1 MGWCSCDARNVSKES
16 LALLGFIKML
26 KERKNHDNCYRLDRV
41 SPAKV
46 CLGLRDRATRTAWPS
61 QGPLTCPGTTL
72 LYFVCICV
80 FYVLVLQHLIINNI
94 YYVYIQYDIRN

>member
-1 MGWCSCDARNVSKES
+1 MGWYFCDARNVGKES

-80 FYVLVLQHLIINNI
+80 FLCIGFATYDNQQYI
-94 YYVYIQYDIRN
+94 YIQYDIRN

>member
-1 MGWCSCDARNVSKES
+1 MGWYSCDARNVSKES
-16 LALLGFIKML
+16 LTLLGFIKML

-72 LYFVCICV
+72 CILCVFVF
-80 FYVLVLQHLIINNI
+80 FYVLVLQHFVINNI
-94 YYVYIQYDIRN
+94 YIQYDIRN